1 LIGRDLAFTESGRL
15 RAPWRLLLFL
25 ATALLCTVLVQSI
38 VAPLLAMVAGWLGL
52 RPRLYNWAYVLALV
66 VAHALVLR
74 WTYDDWAGVGLG
86 AKARRPALFAEGA
99 VIGVLAIGLPCVA
112 LLGVGWLRVEPAPAG
127 SSLAAALQLLLFLAP
142 AALWEELL
150 FRGYAFTVIR
160 ERLGAPTALVVTSV
174 AFAALHQGNPGANLQ
189 AVAQVAFAGV
199 WLGGVLLA
207 TGSLYAA
214 WMAHLAWN
222 WTMAGAFHTA
232 VSGLPVT
239 VPDYRVV
246 DAGPDWATGGAWGPE
261 GGVGATVG
269 MALALVYLYV
279 RLVRRKESQG

>member
-1 LIGRDLAFTESGRL
+1 LIGRDLAFTETGRL

-25 ATALLCTVLVQSI
+25 ATALVCTVLVQGT
-38 VAPLLAMVAGWLGL
+38 VAPLVAGVAGWLGL
-52 RPRLYNWAYVLALV
+52 RPSLYNWAYALALLA
-66 VAHALVLR
+66 AHALVLR
-74 WTYDDWAGVGLG
+74 WTYDDWAGMGLG
-86 AKARRPALFAEGA
+86 ARSARPALLAEGA
-99 VIGVLAIGLPCVA
+99 LIGVLAIGVPSVA
-112 LLGVGWLRVEPAPAG
+112 LLGIGWLRVEPAPAG
-127 SSLAAALQLLLFLAP
+127 SSLAAAAQLLLFLAP

-160 ERLGAPTALVVTSV
+160 ERWGAPAALVATSL
-174 AFAALHQGNPGANLQ
+174 AFGALHLGNPGANLQ
-189 AVAQVAFAGV
+189 SVVQVVFAGV

-222 WTMAGAFHTA
+222 WAMAAALHTA
-232 VSGLPVT
+232 VSGLPLT

-261 GGVGATVG
+261 GGVGATIG
-269 MALALVYLYV
+269 MALALVYLYA
-279 RLVRRKESQG
+279 RLVRRKENQG